1 MYGINHSILCDRRY
15 TIRRDNKKKTSMAQI
30 KRKLKEI
37 PISWTKEEIMEE
49 YVKYDR
55 WIEKEDRN
63 IQYEELRRSLMNIM
77 NFKFKNAKA
86 LLEVGKG
93 RGCYFVSKDRLK
105 KYCQVIRAIF
115 NMEKKSLGEKE
126 VCISKAVLRERIYG
140 FLQNEEAQ
148 KEIFDLPDIRGELF
162 FSTCGLL
169 NGCYDFEERVDCI
182 NQNVHDIELIGD
194 DLLDTIIVNRK
205 MDWYNGLDI
214 LFPNDSVSWS
224 EFFEIIERQEGYE
237 KWREAVVMDMNAYTD
252 EKYEA
257 DLCGI
262 HKKCNRIRGIR
273 LDNMIDADKEII
285 RQEIL
290 EGNNILEYYIDILE
304 DEKTLKTQ
312 TGKGDM
318 ENNRLRGAI
327 IYQPAMEQFSTNL
340 KKVKDLTKENPNLW
354 DECCDKLVD
363 WLNRFC
369 YITEQI
375 ADYRKQER
383 EADRNSESKKRMKK
397 ENAGDLMKK
406 FKDQYDN
413 PKQKLGINIPDSH
426 AHTI

>member
-1 MYGINHSILCDRRY
+1 MG
-15 TIRRDNKKKTSMAQI
+15 RDNKKKTSMAQI

-49 YVKYDR
+49 YGEY
-55 WIEKEDRN
+55 DRN
-63 IQYEELRRSLMNIM
+63 IQYEELWHPFTDIM
-77 NFKFKNAKA
+77 KDKFKETNA
-86 LLEVGKG
+86 LLKMGKG
-93 RGCYFVSKDRLK
+93 RGYYIVSKDRLR

-115 NMEKKSLGEKE
+115 NMEKESLGEKE

-148 KEIFDLPDIRGELF
+148 KEIFDLPNIRVELSF
-162 FSTCGLL
+162 ITCSLL
-169 NGCYDFEERVDCI
+169 SSCYEFEERVDCI
-182 NQNVHDIELIGD
+182 YQNIQGIRLIGGE
-194 DLLDTIIVNRK
+194 LLKTIIVNRK

-224 EFFEIIERQEGYE
+224 EFFEIIERRAWYE
-237 KWREAVVMDMNAYTD
+237 KWSEAVVEDMNAYTD

-290 EGNNILEYYIDILE
+290 EGNNILENYIDIIG
-304 DEKTLKTQ
+304 DEKTLKNQ

-318 ENNRLRGAI
+318 ENDRLRGAI

-354 DECCDKLVD
+354 DECYAKLVD

-369 YITEQI
+369 YIIEQI
-375 ADYRKQER
+375 AEYRKQER
-383 EADRNSESKKRMKK
+383 EADRNSGNKKRMKK
-397 ENAGDLMKK
+397 EDAGDLMKK
-406 FKDQYDN
+406 IKDQCDN
-413 PKQKLGINIPDSH
+413 PKPPLAIKI
-426 AHTI
+426 

>member
-1 MYGINHSILCDRRY
+1 MGQN
-15 TIRRDNKKKTSMAQI
+15 NKKKTSTAQI

-37 PISWTKEEIMEE
+37 PISWTKEEIMEAYGE
-49 YVKYDR
+49 YDR
-55 WIEKEDRN
+55 WIERRDRN
-63 IQYEELRRSLMNIM
+63 IQYEELWHPFTDIM
-77 NFKFKNAKA
+77 KVKFKKTNA
-86 LLEVGKG
+86 LLKVGKG
-93 RGCYFVSKDRLK
+93 RGYYIVPKDRLR

-115 NMEKKSLGEKE
+115 NMEKESLGEKE
-126 VCISKAVLRERIYG
+126 VYISKAVLRERIYG

-148 KEIFDLPDIRGELF
+148 KEIFDLPNIRGELLF
-162 FSTCGLL
+162 VTCSLL
-169 NGCYDFEERVDCI
+169 HSCYGFEERVDCI

-194 DLLDTIIVNRK
+194 ELLDTIIVNRK

-237 KWREAVVMDMNAYTD
+237 KWRWAVVEDMNAYTD

-340 KKVKDLTKENPNLW
+340 KKVKDLTKENSNLW
-354 DECCDKLVD
+354 DECYDKLVD

-413 PKQKLGINIPDSH
+413 PKQKLGINIQDSH

>member
-1 MYGINHSILCDRRY
+1 MDVYGINHGILCDRRY
-15 TIRRDNKKKTSMAQI
+15 TMGRDNKKKTSMAQI

-169 NGCYDFEERVDCI
+169 HGCYEFEERVDCT
-182 NQNVHDIELIGD
+182 NQNVYSIGLIRDEL
-194 DLLDTIIVNRK
+194 LKTIIVNRK

-214 LFPNDSVSWS
+214 LFPYDSVSWS
-224 EFFEIIERQEGYE
+224 EFFEVIERQAGYE
-237 KWREAVVMDMNAYTD
+237 KWREAVVMDMNAYKD
-252 EKYEA
+252 KKYEA

-262 HKKCNRIRGIR
+262 HKECNRIRGIR

-290 EGNNILEYYIDILE
+290 EGNSILENYIDIIG
-304 DEKTLKTQ
+304 DEKTLKNQ

-318 ENNRLRGAI
+318 ENDRLRGAI

-340 KKVKDLTKENPNLW
+340 KKVKDLTEENPNLW
-354 DECCDKLVD
+354 DECNAKLVD

-369 YITEQI
+369 HIIEQI
-375 ADYRKQER
+375 AEYRKQER
-383 EADRNSESKKRMKK
+383 EADRNSGNKKRMKK
-397 ENAGDLMKK
+397 EDAGDLMKK
-406 FKDQYDN
+406 IKDQCDN
-413 PKQKLGINIPDSH
+413 PKPPLGIKI
-426 AHTI
+426 

>member
-1 MYGINHSILCDRRY
+1 MG
-15 TIRRDNKKKTSMAQI
+15 RDNKKKTSMAQI

-169 NGCYDFEERVDCI
+169 HGCYEFEERVDCT
-182 NQNVHDIELIGD
+182 NQNVYSIGLIRDEL
-194 DLLDTIIVNRK
+194 LKTIIVNRK

-214 LFPNDSVSWS
+214 LFPYDSVSWS
-224 EFFEIIERQEGYE
+224 EFFEVIERQAGYE
-237 KWREAVVMDMNAYTD
+237 KWREAVVMDMNAYKD
-252 EKYEA
+252 KKYEA
-257 DLCGI
+257 DL
-262 HKKCNRIRGIR
+262 HKNH
-273 LDNMIDADKEII
+273 
-285 RQEIL
+285 
-290 EGNNILEYYIDILE
+290 
-304 DEKTLKTQ
+304 
-312 TGKGDM
+312 
-318 ENNRLRGAI
+318 
-327 IYQPAMEQFSTNL
+327 
-340 KKVKDLTKENPNLW
+340 KVI
-354 DECCDKLVD
+354 
-363 WLNRFC
+363 F
-369 YITEQI
+369 
-375 ADYRKQER
+375 DY
-383 EADRNSESKKRMKK
+383 
-397 ENAGDLMKK
+397 L
-406 FKDQYDN
+406 FKSSYM
-413 PKQKLGINIPDSH
+413 PV
-426 AHTI
+426 